1 MLAHS
6 KTTLAFL
13 VTGLLFIGSALGQQT
28 PSQRYQPVRDVA
40 TQPAPSAHVPPQQ
53 ARKLA
58 PQFRAVSQGNTG
70 ARYTF
75 SDTPQKPVYRQPAN
89 GRPAQPAFVEAGSSK
104 ATIQQTS
111 YQIDEPVVP
120 AILRG
125 REPVFQV
132 PTKLPTAPVVQNV
145 TPVVD
150 TATRKTPADFASS
163 IEQIRN
169 TSPRIAPNELAS
181 QQDSISE
188 QMAEL
193 RRRAAE
199 KARLLAEQEAQ
210 ELAARAEAERLELER
225 LENERKVAQQLEA
238 ERIAAAQA
246 EAQRQEAERQEAIRL
261 EAEKMAQQRIAALE
275 AKRLEAENLAAEKAE
290 ALRIEA
296 EKFAA
301 QRAENERL
309 ASLAETRRIE
319 MQKAEAARL
328 AMMERA
334 KASEAARQAENERLT
349 SLAETRRMEMQKAE
363 AARLAAIEKAEAA
376 EAAMKQ
382 ASATEFISKLN
393 TPQEREVAPVAKR
406 ISSVDMTSGENQ
418 IRQVSSTA
426 DAPEA
431 AISLTAPALNVETF
445 GPRTVGVNKPAT
457 YQVVVKNNST
467 TEADRILVGINLPQ
481 WVDIENVNLTTGGR
495 EITDGENQAR
505 LVWTI
510 DKIPGNASQTITV
523 TAVPRKPEAFDVGV
537 EWTLVPRVGKS
548 SVAVTEPK
556 LEMTISGPQ
565 EVLYGETALY
575 HVTCRNPGTGAAENV
590 IVMLPEALGGERATL
605 GNIEAGKEKNF
616 QVELLARTAGDLN
629 LVATAA
635 GEQNLKTSAERAL
648 IVRRAN
654 LQVGMEGPGL
664 KYAGSG
670 AQYNITVTNNGDATA
685 QEVVTAVALPTGVK
699 YLSGVDSAKLIEGG
713 LRWTVGNLEP
723 GQTRNFKINC
733 ELNTSG
739 DLQLEVGARGKGELA
754 ASSACLTSVETVADL
769 VLTVA
774 DPKGPLPTGEKVPY
788 TIKVQNRGSKS
799 AKGVNL
805 VMQFSEGIEPLKAAG
820 LEHRIV
826 PGQVLFTPIAN
837 IDPGQE
843 MSFKVTAE
851 ALKSGTHIFRAQLT
865 CQDSDAREIAEGTT
879 RFFGE
884 QIQRSAT
891 ATTPAEKS
899 TSNDFSFQR

>member
-6 KTTLAFL
+6 KITLAIFL
-13 VTGLLFIGSALGQQT
+13 TGLVLISSAYGQQT
-28 PSQRYQPVRDVA
+28 PSQRYQPVRDRA
-40 TQPAPSAHVPPQQ
+40 TFTPPSVHVPPQQ
-53 ARKLA
+53 TQRLT
-58 PQFRAVSQGNTG
+58 PQFRASSQATG
-70 ARYTF
+70 AGYNF
-75 SDTPQKPVYRQPAN
+75 SDSPQQVQPHAQPANVQPANVQPVYSQTAN
-89 GRPAQPAFVEAGSSK
+89 GRPARPDFSNPNRQIGTV
-104 ATIQQTS
+104 QQTS
-111 YQIDEPVVP
+111 YQDDYEPTVP

-125 REPVFQV
+125 NGPVR
-132 PTKLPTAPVVQNV
+132 PPTAPKVNQFQPPKIQMPTQMPFVENV
-145 TPVVD
+145 APVVD
-150 TATRKTPADFASS
+150 SATRKTPADFAAS
-163 IEQIRN
+163 IDQIR
-169 TSPRIAPNELAS
+169 TASPRIAPNELAT
-181 QQDSISE
+181 QQETISE

-199 KARLLAEQEAQ
+199 KA
-210 ELAARAEAERLELER
+210 ELAAQEKAQQAAAQAEAQRMEAERLEKEKQESKR
-225 LENERKVAQQLEA
+225 LEA

-246 EAQRQEAERQEAIRL
+246 QAQKEEAARQEAIRV
-261 EAEKMAQQRIAALE
+261 EAERLAQVRIAALE
-275 AKRLEAENLAAEKAE
+275 AKNREVQKLAAEKME

-296 EKFAA
+296 EKHAA
-301 QRAENERL
+301 ERAEKQRL
-309 ASLAETRRIE
+309 AALAETH
-319 MQKAEAARL
+319 RL
-328 AMMERA
+328 ELE
-334 KASEAARQAENERLT
+334 KV
-349 SLAETRRMEMQKAE
+349 E
-363 AARLAAIEKAEAA
+363 AARLAAIERAKAA
-376 EAAMKQ
+376 EAARLAAANNK
-382 ASATEFISKLN
+382 SATEFISSIATQGTAPA
-393 TPQEREVAPVAKR
+393 TPIARR
-406 ISSVDMTSGENQ
+406 ISSIDMAKPNQ
-418 IRQVSSTA
+418 IRQVSSTT

-445 GPRTVGVNKPAT
+445 GPRTVGLNKAAV

-523 TAVPRKPEAFDVGV
+523 TAVPRKAEAFDVGV

-575 HVTCRNPGTGAAENV
+575 HVTCRNPGTGTAENV
-590 IVMLPEALGGERATL
+590 IVMLPEALGGERQTL
-605 GNIEAGKEKNF
+605 GNIDAGKEKNF

-629 LVATAA
+629 LVTTAA

-654 LQVGMEGPGL
+654 LEVGMQGPGL

-670 AQYNITVTNNGDATA
+670 AQYKISVTNNGDATA

-713 LRWTVGNLEP
+713 LRWNVGNLEP

-754 ASSACLTSVETVADL
+754 ASNACLTTVETVADL

-799 AKGVNL
+799 AKGVNFCL
-805 VMQFSEGIEPLKAAG
+805 LYTSPSP
-820 LEHRIV
+820 R
-826 PGQVLFTPIAN
+826 
-837 IDPGQE
+837 
-843 MSFKVTAE
+843 
-851 ALKSGTHIFRAQLT
+851 
-865 CQDSDAREIAEGTT
+865 DATLSRMPS
-879 RFFGE
+879 
-884 QIQRSAT
+884 SA
-891 ATTPAEKS
+891 
-899 TSNDFSFQR
+899 